1 MEYLG
6 EDEVIREVEV
16 VVCDYSDMFLAQFPT
31 KPDYADL
38 MTIQSAKYKP
48 ENRLLELRTPY
59 YQSQTQDVAVES
71 DGQAYISTEIVPMN
85 SLGAGFISNNVMYI
99 VPIEGIYQ
107 MRPSLQ
113 QYNKLKQETVELEDD
128 MDEEEMEE
136 DAAEPSAPNAT
147 MQQVQLKR
155 KESEKAQSARM
166 QSYTYLKQK
175 EEGEA
180 WRKMTVFPIGSEE
193 SDEKFGEIIAKC
205 QEES

>member
-1 MEYLG
+1 MDSLG
-6 EDEVIREVEV
+6 DDEVIREVDV
-16 VVCDYSDMFLAQFPT
+16 VVCDYSEMFLTQFPT

-38 MTIQSAKYKP
+38 MPIQSAKYKP
-48 ENRLLELRTPY
+48 ENRQLELRTPY
-59 YQSQTQDVAVES
+59 FKSQSSDTPVDA

-113 QYNKLKQETVELEDD
+113 QYNKLKQEVVEPEDD
-128 MDEEEMEE
+128 MDDEDMEEEAVES
-136 DAAEPSAPNAT
+136 SAPNAT

-166 QSYTYLKQK
+166 QSYSFLKQK
-175 EEGEA
+175 EEAEA
-180 WRKMTVFPIGSEE
+180 WRKMTVFPIGMLLTWFSSELL
-193 SDEKFGEIIAKC
+193 I
-205 QEES
+205 